1 MPRFLRR
8 WISKLLTKLIPRF
21 AVWRARQMVTLYAN
35 SGLSKKRLAMLEAD
49 ARKAV
54 RRGKPLDALRI
65 LHCALLLNPEA
76 PQIKKFAKE
85 LVVKRWKLSN
95 AKPPLSKEQLNF
107 AVDLKMERFAIYVMQ
122 SVDRGSFFKAQ
133 VPQ

>member
-8 WISKLLTKLIPRF
+8 WISKILTALFPRF

-35 SGLSKKRLAMLEAD
+35 SGLSAKRLAMLEAD

-54 RRGKPLDALRI
+54 RSGKPLDALRI

-76 PQIKKFAKE
+76 PQIKKFAKK
-85 LVVKRWKLSN
+85 LVVKRWKLSST
-95 AKPPLSKEQLNF
+95 KPPLSEEQLNF
-107 AVDLKMERFAIYVMQ
+107 AVDLKIERFAIYVMQ
-122 SVDRGSFFKAQ
+122 SIDRGGFAKAKL
-133 VPQ
+133 PE